1 MTFEHQRHIQDNTPW
16 LAPGVLDLRV
26 RFGKIFDLGAH
37 IDRPFIAEMAGVA
50 VWHLTQI
57 DGSLTAWS
65 SVRAILSAWGSF
77 CVFLLNDMANGQS
90 APQTARDLTPHHF
103 VRFVAWMLPAYP
115 TQGSRSGI
123 FYRLT
128 RCLHALLDNR
138 PDMLQPGFVVP
149 VFPERLATIPGVRRA
164 PYTDEEMFEIV
175 RVCRAEIAS
184 VIHRFRMGKKLIAAG
199 QDPSGYKREAWR
211 SPANVLW
218 YVHHVMNGAP
228 FLDTCIDKSA
238 HSSLGAAFAKRKAG
252 YPSRDEIYRYLYP
265 HIEDLTPFIILLHA
279 LLDENPHCIMA
290 LKLSDIEPAED
301 PRFCRIHFIKKRPVR
316 KEFTKIYGN
325 ASIWSPGRII
335 RMVELITRSLRQWT
349 HDPDI
354 KNNLWVYL
362 ARRAEAVHMVPQ
374 SESTRMVMAF
384 GKKHG
389 LPGLQL
395 ARFRVTSL
403 SRAYRCSGNLALIKD
418 RARHSRMQT
427 TTDYLTN
434 PGTHQLHQSSIS
446 TAQTE
451 ALTILD
457 GTVIAPE
464 TDEDEIALIS
474 ENLRTGVAEARR
486 LIAGEQ
492 DVFVASC
499 RDFYNRPDGP
509 PDTPCDRPFACFSC
523 RNAVWTSRI
532 LPRLI
537 RFRDFLDQQ
546 RAHLCADEWQRKFG
560 FPWRAIKEII
570 LPSFRPEIISLA
582 EMAAQDEVLHIPATM
597 KGN

>member
-1 MTFEHQRHIQDNTPW
+1 MKSEHQHHIHDDTPW

-26 RFGKIFDLGAH
+26 RFGKIFDLGAY
-37 IDRPFIAEMAGVA
+37 IERPFIAEMAGAA
-50 VWHLTQI
+50 VWHMTQV

-65 SVRAILSAWGSF
+65 SVRSVLSAWGLF
-77 CVFLLNDMANGQS
+77 CTFLLSDIACGQ
-90 APQTARDLTPHHF
+90 PEPLTARDLTPHHF
-103 VRFVAWMLPAYP
+103 VRFVAWLLPAYP
-115 TQGSRSGI
+115 TQGSRSER
-123 FYRLT
+123 FYCLT
-128 RCLHALLDNR
+128 GCLHALLANR

-149 VFPERLATIPGVRRA
+149 VFPERMATTPGVRRE

-175 RVCRAEIAS
+175 RVCRAEIATI
-184 VIHRFRMGKKLIAAG
+184 IHRFRMGKKLIATG
-199 QDPSGYKREAWR
+199 RDPSGYQREAWR

-218 YVHHVMNGAP
+218 YVHHAMNGAP
-228 FLDTCIDKSA
+228 FLDSCIDKSA
-238 HSSLGAAFAKRKAG
+238 HTSLGSAFAKWKAG
-252 YPSRDEIYRYLYP
+252 YPSRDEIYGYLYP

-290 LKLSDIEPAED
+290 LKLSDIEPTDD
-301 PRFCRIHFIKKRPVR
+301 PRFCRIRFVKTRPIH
-316 KEFTKIYGN
+316 KAFTKIYGN

-335 RMVELITRSLRQWT
+335 RMVELITRSLRQWI

-354 KNNLWVYL
+354 KDRLWVFL
-362 ARRAEAVHMVPQ
+362 ARRAEAVHAVPQ
-374 SESTRMVMAF
+374 GETTRMVMAF

-403 SRAYRCSGNLALIKD
+403 SRAYRRTGSLTLIKD
-418 RARHSRMQT
+418 RARHAQMQT

-434 PGTHQLHQSSIS
+434 PGTHQLHQASIS

-451 ALTILD
+451 ALMLLA
-457 GTVIAPE
+457 GTVIAPAC
-464 TDEDEIALIS
+464 DEHEITLIS
-474 ENLRTGVAEARR
+474 DNLRTGAAEARR

-492 DVFVASC
+492 DLFVASC

-537 RFRDFLDQQ
+537 LFRDFLARQKAD
-546 RAHLCADEWQRKFG
+546 LPADEWQRRFG
-560 FPWRAIKEII
+560 FPWRAINEAII
-570 LPSFRPEIISLA
+570 PSFRPEIISLA
-582 EMAAQDEVLHIPATM
+582 EMAARDEVLHIPATM
-597 KGN
+597 REC